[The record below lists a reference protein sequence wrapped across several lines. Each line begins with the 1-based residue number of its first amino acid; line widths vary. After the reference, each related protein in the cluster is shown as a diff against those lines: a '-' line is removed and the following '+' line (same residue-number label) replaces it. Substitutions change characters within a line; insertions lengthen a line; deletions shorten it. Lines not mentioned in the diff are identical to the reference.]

1 MRRITFLRAVESVS
15 HTVNGAQGI
24 VNANLIKK
32 LVEKLKTETDEIK
45 VKSILIPTKM
55 FKCICTM

>member
-1 MRRITFLRAVESVS
+1 MLIYFRAVESVS

-24 VNANLIKK
+24 VDANLIKK

-45 VKSILIPTKM
+45 VKSDS
-55 FKCICTM
+55 KCLYMNLKPS